1 MNNNNKITL
10 KETIKVLVKD
20 ETMLNHGYKLM
31 AKRLLLSII
40 IPALIFIKIILKL
53 VVGIFSVFIGSDR
66 GREIRKRNEKDER
79 KQQEFNRQMDSIKYA
94 IYYKDW

>member
-20 ETMLNHGYKLM
+20 ETILNHGYKLIS
-31 AKRLLLSII
+31 KRLLLYII

-53 VVGIFSVFIGSDR
+53 VVRIISVFISSDR
-66 GREIRKRNEKDER
+66 SKEIRKRNEKDER